1 MSFVRPDVLNEQS
14 LQALLAAPPEDYD
27 SCNHLSRWLHNLLT
41 PKRHHLLQ
49 VTPEDLLAVL
59 ECVPCEE
66 QRDIH
71 RILKMFLAMYVL
83 FLNSK
88 TIFARSSSPL
98 ASPTPESL
106 AAAGQT
112 AAGWG
117 GLKGGL
123 WRRLKGAEAA
133 PPVSDMGAVSQLAR
147 SFLKEEERLGET
159 PHLAFLRGALAYK
172 SGDIETGFA
181 AFDRARQMFVGGQ
194 PAYHHQLGAHSIRP
208 LAEFD
213 AAWARGRELSGDFTF
228 ERDTGFAEDL
238 PILVIGVDQGYY
250 DRYAARWISVA
261 EGRANLHFHVAN
273 PDQSRLAQPAHVRYS
288 FETRPGASSAY
299 YASMRFLHL
308 HRMLEHYQK
317 PLIVSD
323 ADAQLVGNP
332 RKLLKQTTQYDL
344 AFTVPGGYRD
354 CLPWRHLIA
363 QALMARP
370 TEGSARFL
378 ACFRALFADLEA
390 QGGVTWWVDQAL
402 LSASLALLRARNEA
416 PAVLCDRIL
425 SAAGLQQGKL

>member
-14 LQALLAAPPEDYD
+14 LQALLAAPPEDYEG
-27 SCNHLSRWLHNLLT
+27 CNHLSRWLHNLLT
-41 PKRHHLLQ
+41 PKRQHLLQ
-49 VTPEDLLAVL
+49 VTPEELLAAL
-59 ECVPCEE
+59 EPVPLAE
-66 QRDIH
+66 QREIH
-71 RILKMFLAMYVL
+71 HILKMFLAMYGL
-83 FLNSK
+83 FLNGK
-88 TIFARSSSPL
+88 AVFAQS
-98 ASPTPESL
+98 SPTPEAL
-106 AAAGQT
+106 ARVGQGAAG
-112 AAGWG
+112 
-117 GLKGGL
+117 KGGL
-123 WRRLKGAEAA
+123 WRRLIGAGAA
-133 PPVSDMGAVSQLAR
+133 PEVSGLGAVPHLAR
-147 SFLKEEERLGET
+147 RFLEEEAQLGET

-213 AAWARGRELSGDFTF
+213 AALARGRQLDEDFAF
-228 ERDTGFAEDL
+228 ERDTGFADDL

-273 PDQSRLAQPAHVRYS
+273 PDQSRLAQAAYVRYS

-308 HRMLEHYQK
+308 HRMLEHYQR

-332 RKLLKQTTQYDL
+332 RRLLNQTTQYDL

-390 QGGVTWWVDQAL
+390 QGGVTWWVDQAV

-416 PAVLCDRIL
+416 PKVLCDRIL